1 MDKPANMGW
10 FYLKGLQ
17 DKTKTRINV
26 NEHKTIF
33 IPQYEGL
40 DKEDL
45 LKWAEDKPAAV
56 EALPDSPREKNK
68 LHKDFIANVIYT

>member
-26 NEHKTIF
+26 NEHKTLY

-40 DKEDL
+40 DKQDL
-45 LKWAEDKPAAV
+45 LDWAKEKPDAMK
-56 EALPDSPREKNK
+56 ALPDSPREQKL